1 MSKLATVL
9 LLILALC
16 PVAWAAKAGQGGPNA
31 PEKMKWRYS

>member
-16 PVAWAAKAGQGGPNA
+16 PVAWAAKPGQALYAVRTGPG
-31 PEKMKWRYS
+31 R